1 MPQKIYYMKKLPF
14 RDQLRTVQNFSSK
27 KSYTNSVFDE
37 RDIFA
42 LAKKDGIGVAVVI
55 RIRNGFI
62 YSREKISVQNIFS
75 DEQNHIVQ

>member
-1 MPQKIYYMKKLPF
+1 MNHASKNLLYEEAALF

-62 YSREKISVQNIFS
+62 YSREKISLKNIFL
-75 DEQNHIVQ
+75 